1 MRRFFRNRS
10 GLLGL
15 GIVVFFLVAT
25 LLAPVLRPYNAAT
38 DRDLTNRLKPPS
50 TEHLMGTDELGRDVL
65 TRVWHGG
72 RVSLSVAIVVVAIST
87 VLGTLL
93 GVLAGLARGWVDLA
107 LSWFVDILLAFPGIL
122 LAITMVATL
131 GATLSNALIAVSI
144 MGIPGYFRVMRSTV
158 IGLRDLEFV
167 QAASAVGSSRL
178 RIAFRHILPNGL
190 SPLIV
195 QVTVDLGRT
204 VLSIAALG
212 FLGLGAQPPTPEW
225 GLMIKSGY
233 SQFLNAPWLS
243 IAPGFAIYLSVLG
256 FNFLGDALRDYLD
269 PQLRA

>member
-10 GLLGL
+10 GVLG
-15 GIVVFFLVAT
+15 GIIVLFFVLVT

-38 DRDLTNRLKPPS
+38 DRNLMMRLKPPS
-50 TEHLMGTDELGRDVL
+50 AEHLMGTDELGRDVL

-72 RVSLSVAIVVVAIST
+72 RVSLSVAVAVVAFAT
-87 VLGTLL
+87 VMGTLL
-93 GVLAGLARGWVDLA
+93 GVLAGLVGGWVDMA
-107 LSWFVDILLAFPGIL
+107 LSWFIDILLAFPGIL
-122 LAITMVATL
+122 LAIAIVATL
-131 GATLSNALIAVSI
+131 GATLSNALIAISI
-144 MGIPGYFRVMRSTV
+144 MGIPGYYRVMRSSV

-167 QAASAVGSSRL
+167 QAASALGSTRF
-178 RIAFRHILPNGL
+178 RIAFRHVLPNAL

-195 QVTVDLGRT
+195 QVTLDLGRT

-256 FNFLGDALRDYLD
+256 FNLLGDAIRDHFD
-269 PQLRA
+269 PQLRT

>member
-1 MRRFFRNRS
+1 MRRLLRNRS
-10 GLLGL
+10 GMLGL
-15 GIVVFFLVAT
+15 GIVIIFVIMT

-38 DRDLTNRLKPPS
+38 DRNLAMRLKPPS
-50 TEHLMGTDELGRDVL
+50 AEHLMGTDELGRDVL

-72 RVSLSVAIVVVAIST
+72 RVSLSVAVLVVAGSA

-93 GVLAGLARGWVDLA
+93 GVLAGLTGGWLDMA

-122 LAITMVATL
+122 LAITIVATL
-131 GATLSNALIAVSI
+131 GATLSNALIAISI
-144 MGIPGYFRVMRSTV
+144 MGIPGYFRVMRSSV
-158 IGLRDLEFV
+158 LGLRDLEFV
-167 QAASAVGSSRL
+167 QAATALGSSRF
-178 RIAFRHILPNGL
+178 RVAFRHILPNGL

-204 VLSIAALG
+204 VLTIAALG

-256 FNFLGDALRDYLD
+256 FNLLGDAIRDVLD
-269 PQLRA
+269 PQLRG